1 MKQQYMGGENERGQR
16 TYPPFYDELSF
27 SSRDSIPSL
36 FEQKLSSEKHLLMKK
51 YRSSRAFSF
60 TLLILLTIFL
70 ILLTFAAANL
80 GFTIVTI
87 SLLGILYFFAAKL
100 YISLK

>member
-1 MKQQYMGGENERGQR
+1 
-16 TYPPFYDELSF
+16 
-27 SSRDSIPSL
+27 
-36 FEQKLSSEKHLLMKK
+36 
-51 YRSSRAFSF
+51 
-60 TLLILLTIFL
+60 LLTIFL